1 MGAFSKGDPSLT
13 EQDHWYRRAV
23 DSVVHHFGVGTR
35 ARAGK
40 GVFVVVPKLREV
52 PPLPQVGILSGS
64 AYPSRPHVPYV
75 QMFAFATSWHQGK
88 GSTLAVVRFQDSFD
102 EPLLQRFTDAV
113 KSVPDW
119 NSFAIPWTDQ
129 AHRGT
134 FPKSECWSVGC
145 EVQSLQGINHGAA
158 ELILE
163 ALGAVLLAAQQFSDF
178 LAGLVS
184 TLLRV
189 FSARLG
195 LRRFH

>member
-1 MGAFSKGDPSLT
+1 M
-13 EQDHWYRRAV
+13 
-23 DSVVHHFGVGTR
+23 
-35 ARAGK
+35 
-40 GVFVVVPKLREV
+40 
-52 PPLPQVGILSGS
+52 
-64 AYPSRPHVPYV
+64 
-75 QMFAFATSWHQGK
+75 
-88 GSTLAVVRFQDSFD
+88 VRFQDSFD

-119 NSFAIPWTDQ
+119 NAVAIPWTDQ

-134 FPKSECWSVGC
+134 FSKSECWSVGR